1 MENYLGI
8 DAEALKA
15 KNSYWTAREISQQP
29 DIWRKVSEQIDQQRQ
44 AIDEFIQPLLSTP
57 GIRIIL
63 TGAGT
68 SAFVGDSLAPLL
80 RKCLNQRVEAIST
93 TDIVAA
99 PDQYLQDDVP
109 TLIVS
114 FARSG
119 DSPESVA
126 TVNLA
131 TQLVSNCYHL
141 VITCN
146 PDGYLA
152 KVSQNNSRKFC
163 LLMSEGT
170 NDRSFAMTSSFT
182 SMLLSCATVFV
193 PDHGQLDA
201 AATATEALLKNQRES
216 IKTLAQQEIDRLVV
230 LGAGNLLGI
239 AREAS
244 LKCLELTAGK
254 MMVAFDSPLGF
265 RHGPKSMVNA
275 KTLIAVMHSSDAYV
289 GHYDRDLQNEL
300 LRDKKTSHVVELSQ
314 QTVAAGADDLADLGL
329 SLLYITYCQAYAF
342 FRAWHLEISADNP
355 CPTGEVN
362 RVVKGVEIHPFPAE

>member
-1 MENYLGI
+1 MGSYLGI
-8 DAEALKA
+8 DGQSLKDR
-15 KNSYWTAREISQQP
+15 NSYWTAREISQQP
-29 DIWRKVSEQIDQQRQ
+29 HMWRAASEQINQQRQ
-44 AIDEFIQPLLSTP
+44 AIDEFIQPLLATE
-57 GIRIIL
+57 GVRIIL

-68 SAFVGDSLAPLL
+68 SAFVGESLAPWL
-80 RKCLNQRVEAIST
+80 RKQLDRRVEAIST

-99 PDQYLQDDVP
+99 PDQYLQADVP
-109 TLIVS
+109 TLVVS

-131 TQLVSNCYHL
+131 TQLVNNCHHL

-152 KVSQNNSRKFC
+152 KASLNDPRIFC
-163 LLMSEGT
+163 LLMPEGT
-170 NDRSFAMTSSFT
+170 NDKSFAMTSSFT
-182 SMLLSCATVFV
+182 SMLFSCATVFA
-193 PDHGQLDA
+193 PDHGQLEVV
-201 AATATEALLKNQRES
+201 ATATETLLQTQRDTIS
-216 IKTLAQQEIDRLVV
+216 TLAQQDIDRLVV

-265 RHGPKSMVNA
+265 RHGPKSMVNE
-275 KTLIAVMHSSDAYV
+275 KTLIVVMHSSDAYV
-289 GHYDRDLQNEL
+289 GRYDRDLQNEL
-300 LRDKKTSHVVELSQ
+300 LRDQKTTHVVELSPQ
-314 QTVAAGADDLADLGL
+314 STQLGAKGLTDLGL
-329 SLLYITYCQAYAF
+329 SLLYIAYCQAYAF
-342 FRAWHLEISADNP
+342 YRAWHLGIGADNP

-362 RVVKGVEIHPFPAE
+362 RVVKGVEIYPFTAE